1 MNLVRKLEAIVD
13 EIADL
18 ARAIQIERRKIE
30 IHEQSAAEHRA
41 AAAALRLQHGE
52 DAELPPEVRYGLDVA
67 ERMAIEARA
76 ELARLQK
83 RLAGARTAFIGASHS
98 QFAAT
103 MIVDRALK
111 EALGLTYDQT
121 PKSGLSRDKLR
132 TNTGH

>member
-1 MNLVRKLEAIVD
+1 MNLVRKLEAISD

-18 ARAIQIERRKIE
+18 AGAIHIEKRKIE

-41 AAAALRLQHGE
+41 VAAEFRLQHGQN
-52 DAELPPEVRYGLDVA
+52 AELPPEVRYGLDVA

-83 RLAGARTAFIGASHS
+83 RLAGARTAFIGASPA